1 MSHEVPTGEITLV
14 LKGALKLAK
23 AQLEKRKIAATDRP
37 GRSRGCTS
45 ARRVPAAVKRAV
57 WERDGGRCT
66 FVSEGGRRCEER
78 ARLEYDHAEPVARGG
93 QATAENVRL
102 LCRSHNRYA
111 AERAFGIEFMER
123 KRAEADRTR

>member
-1 MSHEVPTGEITLV
+1 M
-14 LKGALKLAK
+14 
-23 AQLEKRKIAATDRP
+23 
-37 GRSRGCTS
+37 
-45 ARRVPAAVKRAV
+45 
-57 WERDGGRCT
+57 
-66 FVSEGGRRCEER
+66 SEGGRRCEER

-102 LCRSHNRYA
+102 LCWSHNRYA